1 MQPTLLENRDWMNEL
16 GRSVVAARRLA
27 EGARERIIEG
37 DGAMLRSPCFAFGPA
52 SWVDRL

>member
-1 MQPTLLENRDWMNEL
+1 MPPSLLENRDWMNEL

-37 DGAMLRSPCFAFGPA
+37 DGAMLRSPCFAFVPA
-52 SWVDRL
+52 SLVDRL